1 MRDTAIDRKQL
12 DMPFLTS
19 EPISALAV
27 QLLRRSIVLPAA
39 VARVPAP
46 EFAGPS
52 GGAVKVRVPRPRTA
66 HQQVTPG
73 GDISFDSVTEDAVVV
88 VLSHHYNAVLISD
101 EDLSLSLE
109 NFGQQILLPA
119 VASIAEAA
127 EQSCAD
133 ALLTAPMVPGIAWG
147 AYPDAQDDIATVL
160 AIRERLTD
168 IKAPAANR
176 YCVVSPD
183 IATRLLAVPQFV
195 QASLRGDQGVA
206 LDTATIGQVYGI
218 SFLESVTMPN
228 GMAVAFHQ
236 SGCCFANV
244 APRAPGGVADSTVAQ
259 DSGLQLRV
267 LLQFDPSKLSLA
279 HVVSVFSGAS
289 LTADVGS
296 VERAFLVDT
305 VAS

>member
-1 MRDTAIDRKQL
+1 
-12 DMPFLTS
+12 MPFLTS

-52 GGAVKVRVPRPRTA
+52 GGAVKVRVPRPRVA
-66 HQQVTPG
+66 HQQSVPG
-73 GDISFDSVTEDAVVV
+73 NDITFDSVTEDSVTV

-133 ALLTAPMVPGIAWG
+133 ALLTAPTVAGIAW
-147 AYPDAQDDIATVL
+147 APFPDAQDDIATVL
-160 AIRERLTD
+160 AIRERMTSVK
-168 IKAPAANR
+168 IPAANR
-176 YCVVSPD
+176 YVVVAPD

-195 QASLRGDQGVA
+195 QASLRGDSGVA
-206 LDTATIGQVYGI
+206 LDTASIGEVYGLN
-218 SFLESVTMPN
+218 FLESVTMPD
-228 GMAVAFHQ
+228 GVAAAFHQ
-236 SGCCFANV
+236 SGVCFANV

-289 LTADVGS
+289 LTADTGA
-296 VERAFLVDT
+296 VERAFLIDT
-305 VAS
+305 QAS